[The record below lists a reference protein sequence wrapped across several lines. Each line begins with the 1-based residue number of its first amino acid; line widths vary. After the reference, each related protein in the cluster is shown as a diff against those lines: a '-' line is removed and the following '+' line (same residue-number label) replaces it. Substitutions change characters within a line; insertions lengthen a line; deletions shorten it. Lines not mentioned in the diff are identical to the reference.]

1 MTGPVT
7 QSVAA
12 LEAAGM
18 RYGRRGELVAL
29 DGVDLAVRPGEI
41 VGITGTSG
49 CGKSTLLRALAG
61 IERPTTGTLRYAGEQ
76 AWRGRARR
84 PAYPRPG
91 YVMAVFQDPFASLDA
106 RWPIWRTITEPVA
119 ARGGADTELRMQAR
133 GLLDSA
139 GMTAVPLDTRP
150 RQLSGGQRQRVAILR
165 AVAARPALIVADE
178 PTAQQDLIT
187 AAGLTELL
195 RRAAAH
201 GTALVV
207 VSHDQPWLESLAHR
221 IIPMKA
227 GRLGASIDLCAP
239 ADGTSGG

>member
-1 MTGPVT
+1 MTEP
-7 QSVAA
+7 VAA

-18 RYGRRGELVAL
+18 RYGHRGELVAV
-29 DGVDLAVRPGEI
+29 DGVDLDVRPGEI

-61 IERPTTGTLRYAGEQ
+61 IERPTTGTLRYAGEP
-76 AWRGRARR
+76 AWRGRHRR

-119 ARGGADTELRMQAR
+119 ARGGCDSHQLQGQAR
-133 GLLDSA
+133 ALLDSA
-139 GMTAVPLDTRP
+139 GMTGVPLDTRP

-165 AVAARPALIVADE
+165 AVAAEPALIVADE

-195 RRAAAH
+195 RVAAAH

-221 IIPMKA
+221 IVPMKA
-227 GRLGASIDLCAP
+227 GRLGAPIDLSSP
-239 ADGTSGG
+239 AAGTSGD